1 MHAISGH
8 TALRQALLGVF
19 AVVMAFMPSLTTT
32 RAELPPRRVK
42 PPAWSRDVL
51 DLFFDDARD
60 ALQGP
65 RPDYDSFL
73 PATSKGH
80 LNNATSP
87 GEVETKSR
95 WTHLVDAETIETEIK
110 RLAILIDSDVTT
122 PGLFKGGG
130 HRKCRQHFSTLAVLF
145 AIVGQY
151 DGEVRWKQPAPA
163 LRDLFARAGYN
174 CKAGTDQSF
183 REATQRKQDLTDLI
197 RGSRPEVPKAEPQPN
212 WSQVADR
219 PPLMRRMELA
229 HQGRLTKWLASRDE
243 FSRNRLEIS
252 HEAQLLAILGEIIRQ
267 EGFDYWDDETYSS
280 FALQLSQAG
289 RDLSE
294 AVDGTNYA
302 EARDAAARATK
313 ACSGCHEDYRG

>member
-1 MHAISGH
+1 MHAIWGH
-8 TALRQALLGVF
+8 RAVRQALLGVL
-19 AVVMAFMPSLTTT
+19 AITAFLPSLTTT
-32 RAELPPRRVK
+32 RAELPPRRAK
-42 PPAWSRDVL
+42 PPVWSRDVL
-51 DLFFDDARD
+51 DLFFDDARE

-65 RPDYDSFL
+65 RPDYSSFR
-73 PATSKGH
+73 PATSDGH
-80 LNNATSP
+80 LNNTTSP
-87 GEVETKSR
+87 VEVKTASR
-95 WTHLVDAETIETEIK
+95 WTDLVAAETIETEIK
-110 RLAILIDSDVTT
+110 RLAILINSDVTT
-122 PGLFKGGG
+122 PGLFKSGG

-163 LRDLFARAGYN
+163 FRDLCARAGYN

-197 RGSRPEVPKAEPQPN
+197 RGDRPEVPKAEPQTD

-243 FSRNRLEIS
+243 FSRNRLAIR
-252 HEAQLLAILGEIIRQ
+252 HEAQLLAVLGEIIRQ
-267 EGFDYWDDETYSS
+267 EGFDYWDDETYNH
-280 FALQLSQAG
+280 FALELSQAAK
-289 RDLSE
+289 DLSA
-294 AVDGTNYA
+294 AVDNTNYA
-302 EARDAAARATK
+302 AARDARARATK

>member
-1 MHAISGH
+1 MHAIFGH
-8 TALRQALLGVF
+8 GAVRQALLGVF
-19 AVVMAFMPSLTTT
+19 AAVTAFLPSLTTT

-42 PPAWSRDVL
+42 PPVWSRDVL

-60 ALQGP
+60 ALQGL
-65 RPDYDSFL
+65 RPDYSSFR
-73 PATSKGH
+73 PATSDGP
-80 LNNATSP
+80 LNNATRP
-87 GEVETKSR
+87 VEVETTSR
-95 WTHLVDAETIETEIK
+95 WTDLIAAETIETEIK

-151 DGEVRWKQPAPA
+151 DGEVRWQQPAPA
-163 LRDLFARAGYN
+163 FRDLFARAGYN

-197 RGSRPEVPKAEPQPN
+197 RGDRPEVPKAEPQTD

-243 FSRNRLEIS
+243 FSRNRLAIR
-252 HEAQLLAILGEIIRQ
+252 HEAQLLAVLGEIIRQ
-267 EGFDYWDDETYSS
+267 EGFDYWDDETYNHI
-280 FALQLSQAG
+280 ALELSQAAK
-289 RDLSE
+289 DLSA
-294 AVDGTNYA
+294 AVDNTNYA
-302 EARDAAARATK
+302 AARDAGARATK

>member
-1 MHAISGH
+1 MHAILGH
-8 TALRQALLGVF
+8 KAVRQALQGVL
-19 AVVMAFMPSLTTT
+19 AITAFLPSLTTT

-42 PPAWSRDVL
+42 PPVWSRDVL
-51 DLFFDDARD
+51 DLFFDDARE

-65 RPDYDSFL
+65 RPDYSSFR
-73 PATSKGH
+73 PATSDGH
-80 LNNATSP
+80 LNNTTSP
-87 GEVETKSR
+87 VEVKTASR
-95 WTHLVDAETIETEIK
+95 WTDLVAAETIETEIK
-110 RLAILIDSDVTT
+110 RLAILINSDVTT

-130 HRKCRQHFSTLAVLF
+130 NRKCRQHFSTLAALF

-163 LRDLFARAGYN
+163 FRDLCARAGYN

-197 RGSRPEVPKAEPQPN
+197 RGDRPEVPKAKPQTD

-229 HQGRLTKWLASRDE
+229 HQDRLTKWLASRDE
-243 FSRNRLEIS
+243 FSRNRLAIR
-252 HEAQLLAILGEIIRQ
+252 HEAQLLAVLGEIIRQ
-267 EGFDYWDDETYSS
+267 EGFDYWDDETYNH
-280 FALQLSQAG
+280 FALELSQAAK
-289 RDLSE
+289 DLST
-294 AVDGTNYA
+294 AVDNTNYA
-302 EARDAAARATK
+302 AARDAASRTTK